1 MTNVFSMVF
10 IRPEQNRILLV
21 VKDVEDLR
29 GAIGFAHEQIRNTGE
44 KPEDWKIVV
53 SNVFTVAEE
62 KQIEPM
68 VLITQDKKD
77 LSFKNKLIKTIINEK
92 NGKLLI
98 MVRHL
103 FNENELNFLKEEI
116 KK

>member
-29 GAIGFAHEQIRNTGE
+29 GAVGFAHEQIEKTGE
-44 KPEDWKIVV
+44 KPEDWKMVV

-62 KQIEPM
+62 KKIEPM
-68 VLITQDKKD
+68 VLIKGQDKKD
-77 LSFKNKLIKTIINEK
+77 VSFKNKLIKTIINDK
-92 NGKLLI
+92 NGRLLI

-103 FNENELNFLKEEI
+103 FNENELNF
-116 KK
+116 